1 MKKKECRYSH
11 KLNAYADGELSK
23 NEFEEIQKHLKSC
36 SACQQNLREIT
47 NLSSFLDKYEEEEV
61 PEYLNQRILA
71 TVQEMETKHYWFG
84 KRIVS
89 FSIAA
94 SMAISFLIGILLAD
108 VTYQKSFPDNST
120 TASSSVFNFGEETL
134 YSFFEGEE

>member
-23 NEFEEIQKHLKSC
+23 MEFEEIQNHLTSC
-36 SACQQNLREIT
+36 PKCQQKLREIN
-47 NLSSFLDKYEEEEV
+47 NLNSFLNQYNEEEV

-71 TVQEMETKHYWFG
+71 TVREMESRQSWFG
-84 KRIVS
+84 KRIIS

-94 SMAISFLIGILLAD
+94 SMAISFLTGILLAD
-108 VTYQKSFPDNST
+108 VTYQKSFSDTST
-120 TASSSVFNFGEETL
+120 IASSSVFSFGEETL
-134 YSFFEGEE
+134 YSFYDGGE